1 MFTGLTHYKQKS
13 RIIGSQSRLRV
24 SKPHNNALHA
34 FCSIETIELPL
45 RSSHK
50 KSVFEPRPAPSR
62 KHYGKAFIMR
72 KPCSCFSFF
81 LPGIKFHTTIE
92 MLYYFKELFIMNN
105 FIFLGPP
112 GAGKGSLAVK
122 VAADYKIP
130 HISTGDIFRAN
141 IKAQTPLGVKV
152 KAIIDSGSLVSDEL
166 TFELVKDRLAQDD
179 CKNGYILDG
188 FPRTIPQA
196 EMLEGLVSDV
206 KVVNFEIKDEI
217 VIKRLSTRRVCK
229 ACGANYNVLTLKPKV
244 EGICDKCGGELYQRD
259 DDKQESILHRMD
271 VYREQTEPLINFYKE
286 KGKITDLDASIE
298 TDILLGK
305 FKEIFK

>member
-1 MFTGLTHYKQKS
+1 
-13 RIIGSQSRLRV
+13 
-24 SKPHNNALHA
+24 
-34 FCSIETIELPL
+34 
-45 RSSHK
+45 
-50 KSVFEPRPAPSR
+50 
-62 KHYGKAFIMR
+62 
-72 KPCSCFSFF
+72 
-81 LPGIKFHTTIE
+81 
-92 MLYYFKELFIMNN
+92 MNN

-122 VAADYKIP
+122 VAEDYKIP

-196 EMLEGLVSDV
+196 EMLEKLVDDV

-217 VIKRLSTRRVCK
+217 VIRRLSTRRVCK
-229 ACGANYNVLTLKPKV
+229 ACGANFNVLTLPPKV
-244 EGICDKCGGELYQRD
+244 EGVCDKCGGELYQRD
-259 DDKQESILHRMD
+259 DDKQESIMHRMD
-271 VYREQTEPLINFYKE
+271 VYREQTEPLINFYKN

-298 TDILLGK
+298 TDILLGE
-305 FKEIFK
+305 FKKIF

>member
-1 MFTGLTHYKQKS
+1 
-13 RIIGSQSRLRV
+13 
-24 SKPHNNALHA
+24 
-34 FCSIETIELPL
+34 
-45 RSSHK
+45 
-50 KSVFEPRPAPSR
+50 
-62 KHYGKAFIMR
+62 
-72 KPCSCFSFF
+72 
-81 LPGIKFHTTIE
+81 
-92 MLYYFKELFIMNN
+92 MNN
-105 FIFLGPP
+105 FVFLGPP

-122 VAADYKIP
+122 VAEDYKIP

-196 EMLEGLVSDV
+196 EMLDGLVADL
-206 KVVNFEIKDEI
+206 KVVNFNIADEI
-217 VIKRLSTRRVCK
+217 VIRRLSTRRVCK
-229 ACGANYNVLTLKPKV
+229 ACGANFNVLTLPPKV
-244 EGICDKCGGELYQRD
+244 EGVCDKCGGELYQRD

-271 VYREQTEPLINFYKE
+271 VYREQTEPLINYYKN

-298 TDILLGK
+298 TDILLGE
-305 FKEIFK
+305 FKKIFK

>member
-1 MFTGLTHYKQKS
+1 
-13 RIIGSQSRLRV
+13 
-24 SKPHNNALHA
+24 
-34 FCSIETIELPL
+34 
-45 RSSHK
+45 
-50 KSVFEPRPAPSR
+50 
-62 KHYGKAFIMR
+62 
-72 KPCSCFSFF
+72 
-81 LPGIKFHTTIE
+81 
-92 MLYYFKELFIMNN
+92 MNN

-122 VAADYKIP
+122 VAEDYKIP

-206 KVVNFEIKDEI
+206 KVVNFEIQDEI
-217 VIKRLSTRRVCK
+217 VIRRLSTRRVCK
-229 ACGANYNVLTLKPKV
+229 ACGANFNVLTLPPKV
-244 EGICDKCGGELYQRD
+244 EGVCDKCGGELYQRD
-259 DDKQESILHRMD
+259 DDKQESIMHRMD
-271 VYREQTEPLINFYKE
+271 VYREQTEPLINFYKN

-298 TDILLGK
+298 TDVLLGE
-305 FKEIFK
+305 FKKIFK

>member
-1 MFTGLTHYKQKS
+1 
-13 RIIGSQSRLRV
+13 
-24 SKPHNNALHA
+24 
-34 FCSIETIELPL
+34 
-45 RSSHK
+45 
-50 KSVFEPRPAPSR
+50 
-62 KHYGKAFIMR
+62 
-72 KPCSCFSFF
+72 
-81 LPGIKFHTTIE
+81 
-92 MLYYFKELFIMNN
+92 MNN

-122 VAADYKIP
+122 VAEDYKIP

-206 KVVNFEIKDEI
+206 KVVNFEIQDEI
-217 VIKRLSTRRVCK
+217 VIRRLSTRRVCK
-229 ACGANYNVLTLKPKV
+229 TCGANFNVLTLPPKV

-259 DDKQESILHRMD
+259 DDKQESIMHRMD
-271 VYREQTEPLINFYKE
+271 VYREQTEPLINFYKN

-298 TDILLGK
+298 TDVLLGE
-305 FKEIFK
+305 FKKIFK

>member
-1 MFTGLTHYKQKS
+1 
-13 RIIGSQSRLRV
+13 
-24 SKPHNNALHA
+24 
-34 FCSIETIELPL
+34 
-45 RSSHK
+45 
-50 KSVFEPRPAPSR
+50 
-62 KHYGKAFIMR
+62 
-72 KPCSCFSFF
+72 
-81 LPGIKFHTTIE
+81 
-92 MLYYFKELFIMNN
+92 MNN

-122 VAADYKIP
+122 VAEEYKIP

-196 EMLEGLVSDV
+196 EMLESLVSDI
-206 KVVNFEIKDEI
+206 KVVNFEIQDEI
-217 VIKRLSTRRVCK
+217 VIRRLSTRRTCK
-229 ACGANYNVLTLKPKV
+229 ACGANFNVLTLPPKV
-244 EGICDKCGGELYQRD
+244 EGICDKCNGELYQRD
-259 DDKQESILHRMD
+259 DDKQESIMNRMD

-305 FKEIFK
+305 FKEIF

>member
-1 MFTGLTHYKQKS
+1 
-13 RIIGSQSRLRV
+13 
-24 SKPHNNALHA
+24 
-34 FCSIETIELPL
+34 
-45 RSSHK
+45 
-50 KSVFEPRPAPSR
+50 
-62 KHYGKAFIMR
+62 
-72 KPCSCFSFF
+72 
-81 LPGIKFHTTIE
+81 
-92 MLYYFKELFIMNN
+92 MNN

-122 VAADYKIP
+122 VAEDYKIP

-217 VIKRLSTRRVCK
+217 VIRRLSTRRVCK
-229 ACGANYNVLTLKPKV
+229 ACGANFNVLTLPPKV
-244 EGICDKCGGELYQRD
+244 EGVCDKCGGELYQRD
-259 DDKQESILHRMD
+259 DDKQESIMHRMD
-271 VYREQTEPLINFYKE
+271 VYREQTEPLINFYKN

-298 TDILLGK
+298 TDVLLGK
-305 FKEIFK
+305 FKELF

>member
-1 MFTGLTHYKQKS
+1 
-13 RIIGSQSRLRV
+13 
-24 SKPHNNALHA
+24 
-34 FCSIETIELPL
+34 
-45 RSSHK
+45 
-50 KSVFEPRPAPSR
+50 
-62 KHYGKAFIMR
+62 
-72 KPCSCFSFF
+72 
-81 LPGIKFHTTIE
+81 
-92 MLYYFKELFIMNN
+92 MNN

-166 TFELVKDRLAQDD
+166 TFELVKDRLAQDN

>member
-1 MFTGLTHYKQKS
+1 
-13 RIIGSQSRLRV
+13 
-24 SKPHNNALHA
+24 
-34 FCSIETIELPL
+34 
-45 RSSHK
+45 
-50 KSVFEPRPAPSR
+50 
-62 KHYGKAFIMR
+62 
-72 KPCSCFSFF
+72 
-81 LPGIKFHTTIE
+81 
-92 MLYYFKELFIMNN
+92 MNN

-122 VAADYKIP
+122 VAEDYKIP

-188 FPRTIPQA
+188 FPRTSPQA
-196 EMLEGLVSDV
+196 EMLEKLVDDV
-206 KVVNFEIKDEI
+206 KVVNFEIQDEI
-217 VIKRLSTRRVCK
+217 VIRRLSTRRVCK
-229 ACGANYNVLTLKPKV
+229 ACGANFNVLTLPPKV
-244 EGICDKCGGELYQRD
+244 EGVCDKCGGELYQRD

-286 KGKITDLDASIE
+286 KGKITNLDASIE
-298 TDILLGK
+298 TDVLLGE
-305 FKEIFK
+305 FKRLF

>member
-1 MFTGLTHYKQKS
+1 
-13 RIIGSQSRLRV
+13 
-24 SKPHNNALHA
+24 
-34 FCSIETIELPL
+34 
-45 RSSHK
+45 
-50 KSVFEPRPAPSR
+50 
-62 KHYGKAFIMR
+62 
-72 KPCSCFSFF
+72 
-81 LPGIKFHTTIE
+81 
-92 MLYYFKELFIMNN
+92 MNN

-122 VAADYKIP
+122 VAEDYKIP

-196 EMLEGLVSDV
+196 EMLEKLVSDV

-217 VIKRLSTRRVCK
+217 VIRRLSTRRVCK
-229 ACGANYNVLTLKPKV
+229 ACGANFNVLTLPPKV
-244 EGICDKCGGELYQRD
+244 EGVCDKCGGELYQRD

-286 KGKITDLDASIE
+286 KGKITNLDASIE
-298 TDILLGK
+298 TDILLGE
-305 FKEIFK
+305 FKKIF

>member
-1 MFTGLTHYKQKS
+1 
-13 RIIGSQSRLRV
+13 
-24 SKPHNNALHA
+24 
-34 FCSIETIELPL
+34 
-45 RSSHK
+45 
-50 KSVFEPRPAPSR
+50 
-62 KHYGKAFIMR
+62 
-72 KPCSCFSFF
+72 
-81 LPGIKFHTTIE
+81 
-92 MLYYFKELFIMNN
+92 MNN

-122 VAADYKIP
+122 VAEAYKIP

-196 EMLEGLVSDV
+196 EMLEGLVADV
-206 KVVNFEIKDEI
+206 KVVNFEIADEI
-217 VIKRLSTRRVCK
+217 VIRRLSTRRVCK
-229 ACGANYNVLTLKPKV
+229 ACGANFNVLTLPPKV
-244 EGICDKCGGELYQRD
+244 EGVCDKCGGELYQRD
-259 DDKQESILHRMD
+259 DDKQESIMHRMD
-271 VYREQTEPLINFYKE
+271 VYREQTEPLINFYKN

-298 TDILLGK
+298 TDVLLGK

>member
-1 MFTGLTHYKQKS
+1 
-13 RIIGSQSRLRV
+13 
-24 SKPHNNALHA
+24 
-34 FCSIETIELPL
+34 
-45 RSSHK
+45 
-50 KSVFEPRPAPSR
+50 
-62 KHYGKAFIMR
+62 
-72 KPCSCFSFF
+72 
-81 LPGIKFHTTIE
+81 
-92 MLYYFKELFIMNN
+92 MNN

-122 VAADYKIP
+122 VAEDYKIP

-196 EMLEGLVSDV
+196 EMLEKLVADV
-206 KVVNFEIKDEI
+206 KVVNFEIQDEI
-217 VIKRLSTRRVCK
+217 VIRRLSTRRVCK
-229 ACGANYNVLTLKPKV
+229 ACGANFNVLTLPPKV
-244 EGICDKCGGELYQRD
+244 EGVCDKCGGELYQRD
-259 DDKQESILHRMD
+259 DDKQESIMHRMD
-271 VYREQTEPLINFYKE
+271 VYREQTEPLINFYKN

-298 TDILLGK
+298 TDVLLGK

>member
-1 MFTGLTHYKQKS
+1 
-13 RIIGSQSRLRV
+13 
-24 SKPHNNALHA
+24 
-34 FCSIETIELPL
+34 
-45 RSSHK
+45 
-50 KSVFEPRPAPSR
+50 
-62 KHYGKAFIMR
+62 
-72 KPCSCFSFF
+72 
-81 LPGIKFHTTIE
+81 
-92 MLYYFKELFIMNN
+92 MNN

-122 VAADYKIP
+122 VAEDYKIP

-217 VIKRLSTRRVCK
+217 VIRRLSTRRVCK
-229 ACGANYNVLTLKPKV
+229 ACGANFNVLTLPPKV
-244 EGICDKCGGELYQRD
+244 EGVCDKCGGELYQRD
-259 DDKQESILHRMD
+259 DDKQESIMHRMD
-271 VYREQTEPLINFYKE
+271 VYREQTEPLINFYKN

-298 TDILLGK
+298 TEVLLGK

>member
-1 MFTGLTHYKQKS
+1 
-13 RIIGSQSRLRV
+13 
-24 SKPHNNALHA
+24 
-34 FCSIETIELPL
+34 
-45 RSSHK
+45 
-50 KSVFEPRPAPSR
+50 
-62 KHYGKAFIMR
+62 
-72 KPCSCFSFF
+72 
-81 LPGIKFHTTIE
+81 
-92 MLYYFKELFIMNN
+92 MNN

-122 VAADYKIP
+122 VAEDYKIP

-206 KVVNFEIKDEI
+206 KVVNFEIQDEI
-217 VIKRLSTRRVCK
+217 VIRRLSTRRVCK
-229 ACGANYNVLTLKPKV
+229 ACGANFNVLTLPPKV
-244 EGICDKCGGELYQRD
+244 EGVCDKCGGELYQRD
-259 DDKQESILHRMD
+259 DDKQESIMHRMD
-271 VYREQTEPLINFYKE
+271 VYREQTEPLINFYKN
-286 KGKITDLDASIE
+286 KGKITDLNASIE
-298 TDILLGK
+298 TDVLLGE
-305 FKEIFK
+305 FKKIFK

>member
-1 MFTGLTHYKQKS
+1 
-13 RIIGSQSRLRV
+13 
-24 SKPHNNALHA
+24 
-34 FCSIETIELPL
+34 
-45 RSSHK
+45 
-50 KSVFEPRPAPSR
+50 
-62 KHYGKAFIMR
+62 
-72 KPCSCFSFF
+72 
-81 LPGIKFHTTIE
+81 
-92 MLYYFKELFIMNN
+92 MNN

-122 VAADYKIP
+122 VAEDYKIP

-196 EMLEGLVSDV
+196 EMLDSLVADL
-206 KVVNFEIKDEI
+206 KVVNFQIKDEI
-217 VIKRLSTRRVCK
+217 VIGRLSTRRVCK
-229 ACGANYNVLTLKPKV
+229 ACGANYNIKTLPPKV
-244 EGICDKCGGELYQRD
+244 EGVCDKCGGELYQRD

-271 VYREQTEPLINFYKE
+271 VYREQTEPLINYYKN

-298 TDILLGK
+298 TDILLGE
-305 FKEIFK
+305 FKKIF

>member
-1 MFTGLTHYKQKS
+1 
-13 RIIGSQSRLRV
+13 
-24 SKPHNNALHA
+24 
-34 FCSIETIELPL
+34 
-45 RSSHK
+45 
-50 KSVFEPRPAPSR
+50 
-62 KHYGKAFIMR
+62 
-72 KPCSCFSFF
+72 
-81 LPGIKFHTTIE
+81 
-92 MLYYFKELFIMNN
+92 MNN

-122 VAADYKIP
+122 VAEDYKIP

-217 VIKRLSTRRVCK
+217 VIRRLSTRRVCK
-229 ACGANYNVLTLKPKV
+229 ACGANFNVLTLPPKV
-244 EGICDKCGGELYQRD
+244 EGVCDKCGGELYQRD

-286 KGKITDLDASIE
+286 KGKITNLDASIE
-298 TDILLGK
+298 TDILLGE
-305 FKEIFK
+305 FKKIF

>member
-1 MFTGLTHYKQKS
+1 
-13 RIIGSQSRLRV
+13 
-24 SKPHNNALHA
+24 
-34 FCSIETIELPL
+34 
-45 RSSHK
+45 
-50 KSVFEPRPAPSR
+50 
-62 KHYGKAFIMR
+62 
-72 KPCSCFSFF
+72 
-81 LPGIKFHTTIE
+81 
-92 MLYYFKELFIMNN
+92 MNN
-105 FIFLGPP
+105 FVFLGPP

-122 VAADYKIP
+122 VAEDYKIP

-166 TFELVKDRLAQDD
+166 TFELVKHRLAQDD

-196 EMLEGLVSDV
+196 EMLDGLVADL
-206 KVVNFEIKDEI
+206 KVVNFQISDDI
-217 VIKRLSTRRVCK
+217 VIGRISTRRVCK
-229 ACGANYNVLTLKPKV
+229 ACGANYNIKTLPPKV

-271 VYREQTEPLINFYKE
+271 VYREQTEPLINYYKN

-298 TDILLGK
+298 TDILLGE
-305 FKEIFK
+305 FKKIF

>member
-1 MFTGLTHYKQKS
+1 
-13 RIIGSQSRLRV
+13 
-24 SKPHNNALHA
+24 
-34 FCSIETIELPL
+34 
-45 RSSHK
+45 
-50 KSVFEPRPAPSR
+50 
-62 KHYGKAFIMR
+62 
-72 KPCSCFSFF
+72 
-81 LPGIKFHTTIE
+81 
-92 MLYYFKELFIMNN
+92 MNN

-122 VAADYKIP
+122 VAEDYKIP

-196 EMLEGLVSDV
+196 EMLEKLVADV
-206 KVVNFEIKDEI
+206 KVVNFEIQDEI
-217 VIKRLSTRRVCK
+217 VIRRLSTRRVCK
-229 ACGANYNVLTLKPKV
+229 ACGANFNVLTLPPKV
-244 EGICDKCGGELYQRD
+244 EGVCDKCGGELYQRD
-259 DDKQESILHRMD
+259 DDKQESIMHRMD
-271 VYREQTEPLINFYKE
+271 VYREQTEPLINFYKN
-286 KGKITDLDASIE
+286 KGKITNLDASIE
-298 TDILLGK
+298 TDVLLGK

>member
-1 MFTGLTHYKQKS
+1 
-13 RIIGSQSRLRV
+13 
-24 SKPHNNALHA
+24 
-34 FCSIETIELPL
+34 
-45 RSSHK
+45 
-50 KSVFEPRPAPSR
+50 
-62 KHYGKAFIMR
+62 
-72 KPCSCFSFF
+72 
-81 LPGIKFHTTIE
+81 
-92 MLYYFKELFIMNN
+92 MNN

-122 VAADYKIP
+122 VAEEYKIP

-152 KAIIDSGSLVSDEL
+152 KAIIDSGALVSDEL
-166 TFELVKDRLAQDD
+166 TFELVKDRIAKDD

-196 EMLEGLVSDV
+196 EMLESLVSDI
-206 KVVNFEIKDEI
+206 KVVNFEIQDEI
-217 VIKRLSTRRVCK
+217 VIRRLSTRRTCK
-229 ACGANYNVLTLKPKV
+229 ACGANFNVLTLPPKV
-244 EGICDKCGGELYQRD
+244 EGVCDKCNGELYQRD
-259 DDKQESILHRMD
+259 DDKQESIMNRMD

-305 FKEIFK
+305 FKELF